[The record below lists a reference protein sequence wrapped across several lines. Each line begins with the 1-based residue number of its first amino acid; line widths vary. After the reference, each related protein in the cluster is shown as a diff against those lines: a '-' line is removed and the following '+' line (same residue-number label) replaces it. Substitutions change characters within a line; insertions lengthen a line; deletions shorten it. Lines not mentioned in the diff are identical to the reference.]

1 MQRLVR
7 RRLFSRVYLLLALR
21 RLPPLLRLGSALLTD
36 SRVPIRLRA
45 GVLGLLILILSPL
58 DLPSNIP
65 ILGQFWDLTLAVT
78 VLERFIYQWA
88 PAEIV
93 NAHIIRLGLGHK
105 VPLREGER
113 KFI

>member
-1 MQRLVR
+1 
-7 RRLFSRVYLLLALR
+7 
-21 RLPPLLRLGSALLTD
+21 
-36 SRVPIRLRA
+36 
-45 GVLGLLILILSPL
+45 
-58 DLPSNIP
+58 
-65 ILGQFWDLTLAVT
+65 